1 MGMRRSVGKLT
12 ATVLVPIAFALGC
25 QNAAIEANQRQ
36 VQQNQAMIEQSQR
49 EIASLKAQQNSPAP
63 SPSKAAA
70 CDKTVE
76 ASATHRGGDALASGD
91 MTKALGYYQD
101 ALTACPSSSK
111 ADMNLARVYETLDN
125 RDAAIRYYRAAAS
138 ASDSDGKSTK
148 EAQAALGRLGA
159 H

>member
-1 MGMRRSVGKLT
+1 MGTRKSFGKLIL
-12 ATVLVPIAFALGC
+12 VLLPVAVMLGC
-25 QNAAIEANQRQ
+25 QNAAIDANRRQ
-36 VQQNQAMIEQSQR
+36 TEQNQAMIEQTQR
-49 EIASLKAQQNSPAP
+49 QIASLQAQQNAPAP
-63 SPSKAAA
+63 TPGKNGA

-91 MTKALGYYQD
+91 MSKALGYYQD

-125 RDAAIRYYRAAAS
+125 RDAAVRYYRAAAS
-138 ASDSDGKSTK
+138 SSASDGKSAK
-148 EAQAALGRLGA
+148 DAQAALSRLGV